1 MRAKTLIT
9 ILLALFVVVAV
20 GAIVMKSPAPA
31 QAPGPVVSDPP
42 VAEPTQAAATADPQT
57 TTAIPEPSPPA
68 IAQSRSADAVE
79 SKRAD
84 TPTRV
89 EAAATPEKVTA
100 TVLPVQS
107 EPAHVRKVV
116 ATYFHGNVRCTTC
129 RKVEAYAKEAV
140 EQGLQPQIAAGTVEF
155 RAVNVEEAANA
166 HFIQDFQLT
175 NKSVVVTDEL
185 DGKVVRWAKLDEVWS
200 LVGKPE
206 AYHQYVQDAM
216 RGYLEVR

>member
-9 ILLALFVVVAV
+9 ILLVLFVVVALV
-20 GAIVMKSPAPA
+20 AIVMKSPAPA
-31 QAPGPVVSDPP
+31 QAPGPVASEPP
-42 VAEPTQAAATADPQT
+42 VAEPTQAAAAAGPQT
-57 TTAIPEPSPPA
+57 TTAIPEPSPQAVAP
-68 IAQSRSADAVE
+68 SRSADVVE
-79 SKRAD
+79 SKAPE
-84 TPTRV
+84 TPARV
-89 EAAATPEKVTA
+89 EVTATPAKVTA

-107 EPAHVRKVV
+107 EPEHVRKVV

-140 EQGLQPQIAAGTVEF
+140 EQGFRPQIAAGTVEF

-175 NKSVVVTDEL
+175 NKSVVVTDEV
-185 DGKVVRWAKLDEVWS
+185 DGKVVRWAKLDEVWT